1 MDSPAAA
8 VVFHFD
14 FSRSIFGTAY
24 LIIAVQFLANRNP
37 MTEKIKKATIVDIA
51 EALGISI
58 ATVHRALHNHPN
70 IRSATKNRVLKMAR
84 KLDYK
89 PNLAARY
96 LSSKQTLRISI
107 NTLQGKTSFWDE
119 VRAGIEEESKFL
131 DLENVALEF
140 RTYPDLGESEGVA
153 FESALAAG
161 ADGIIAF
168 PSSPQNL
175 KKFMRQAASKDVPL
189 VFVATD
195 APGVARL
202 TVVSID
208 TKASGFLAAD
218 LMGRL
223 LGGKGRVALTMFDTK
238 IAEHAEKGE
247 AFVNT
252 LKRYYPAMC
261 VDDPIEDHDVESEAY
276 EKTCRLIATHPD
288 LAGIYVTTEASIPV
302 IQAARDLGV
311 LGNLTI
317 VATDLF
323 PSLVKEIKAGTV
335 AATIYQRPRTQGRM
349 AFRALYEFLV
359 DGGLPPRRITLAP
372 HLVMRGNADSVL
384 GQDPSDIN
392 EDGLDEQV

>member
-1 MDSPAAA
+1 
-8 VVFHFD
+8 
-14 FSRSIFGTAY
+14 
-24 LIIAVQFLANRNP
+24 
-37 MTEKIKKATIVDIA
+37 MTETTRKATIVDIA
-51 EALGISI
+51 KALGTSI

-70 IRSATKNRVLKMAR
+70 IRPATKNRVLKMAK

-96 LSSKQTLRISI
+96 LSSKRTLRISI

-119 VRAGIEEESKFL
+119 VRAGIEEETKFL
-131 DLENVALEF
+131 DLENVELKF
-140 RTYPDLGESEGVA
+140 RTYPYLGKSEEVA
-153 FESALAAG
+153 LDSALEAG
-161 ADGIIAF
+161 VDGIVAF

-175 KKFMRQAASKDVPL
+175 KKFMQQSKAKDVPL

-195 APGVARL
+195 APGVPRL

-238 IAEHAEKGE
+238 ITEHAEKGE
-247 AFVNT
+247 AFVRT
-252 LKRYYPAMC
+252 LNRYYPAIC
-261 VDDPIEDHDVESEAY
+261 AEDPIEDHDVESEAY
-276 EKTCRLIATHPD
+276 EKTCRLIAAHPD
-288 LAGIYVTTEASIPV
+288 LAGIYVTTEVSIPV
-302 IQAARDLGV
+302 IKAARDLGV
-311 LGNLTI
+311 LDRLTI
-317 VATDLF
+317 VTTDLF

-359 DGGLPPRRITLAP
+359 DGSRPPRRITLAP

-392 EDGLDEQV
+392 EDGLDE